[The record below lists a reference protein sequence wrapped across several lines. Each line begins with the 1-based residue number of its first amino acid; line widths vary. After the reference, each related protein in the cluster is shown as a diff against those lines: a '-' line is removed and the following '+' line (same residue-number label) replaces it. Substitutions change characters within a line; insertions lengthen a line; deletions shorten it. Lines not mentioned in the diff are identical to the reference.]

1 MIVWAAVV
9 LIVALTG
16 TIVNLTMNIPP
27 QLVLHDILLFLI
39 TLGMLVRLR
48 LARAKPGAHMT
59 LWAAVVLFLAY
70 AGTMLNLIFN
80 TPPKL
85 VLHDILLFL
94 IALGVLLRIKFET
107 KERENKGSQ

>member
-16 TIVNLTMNIPP
+16 TIVNLTMSIPP
-27 QLVLHDILLFLI
+27 QLVLHDILLFLV
-39 TLGMLVRLR
+39 TLGMLVRLKW
-48 LARAKPGAHMT
+48 AGAKPGANMT
-59 LWAAVVLFLAY
+59 LWAAIVLFLAY
-70 AGTMLNLIFN
+70 TGTMLNLIFN

-94 IALGVLLRIKFET
+94 IALGVLVRIKFET
-107 KERENKGSQ
+107 KDGENKESQ